1 MKKIRLGMIDVPT
14 DYFEYNAEQ
23 KKELC
28 EDLIDRLYLF
38 VDQRLDAEYNRIDFL
53 ISVLES
59 SRDTNEELEHYEVAA
74 VINDCLKLLNED

>member
-1 MKKIRLGMIDVPT
+1 MRKIRLGMIDVPVE
-14 DYFEYNAEQ
+14 YFEYTPEQ

-38 VDQRLDAEYNRIDFL
+38 IDDKLDPEHNRIDFL

-59 SRDTNEELEHYEVAA
+59 SRDTNAEHEQYEVAA